1 MKVIAGLGN
10 PGVNYQNTRH
20 NVGFWFVDQLVN
32 QAGGRW
38 HILKKH
44 QTLESTPPKSDVL
57 YVKPQTFMNESGKAV
72 RAVKKEYGLK
82 TENLLV
88 VHDDLDLDPGAWK
101 MQFNRSSAGHNGVQS
116 IIDTLGAS
124 DFWRLRIG
132 VGRPNKPGD
141 EYVLEDPSKKDL
153 ELIKT
158 AIAQSTLQV
167 LEWLKE

>member
-10 PGVNYQNTRH
+10 PGVKYQNTRH

-32 QAGGRW
+32 QAGVRW

-101 MQFNRSSAGHNGVQS
+101 IQFNRSSAGHNGV
-116 IIDTLGAS
+116 
-124 DFWRLRIG
+124 
-132 VGRPNKPGD
+132 
-141 EYVLEDPSKKDL
+141 
-153 ELIKT
+153 
-158 AIAQSTLQV
+158 
-167 LEWLKE
+167 